1 MKPVKAKITSR
12 KPKGAVGKNKAP
24 HEASMHLAKRLVI
37 LHQNWC
43 PGVTNGGVSDAL
55 RGAHVGVDNERM
67 LLLAAYIYSG
77 LYRTEAVSTDF
88 NQDLKRAAIAT
99 LAEETEEKLESIV
112 SFVQGF
118 THEPQELITDAMC
131 QAIRQAASNPID
143 FPGDLKEYLW
153 SKLVPHR
160 LPEMIAM
167 LSDWLDCFGSTAQAT
182 AFASKVRGPFKA
194 YADAAFLRTY
204 GGSPAWPTRLEDC
217 TTITHMAEF
226 LRVLAISIVDPSGKG
241 DVPRSM
247 NPGLSKATGPH
258 ERFKRVEI
266 ALRDHFNGERITT
279 ARLTCV
285 VGDVSTLTS
294 KSKGATKDEIE
305 WVDKH
310 LRDGRGYWK
319 WKP

>member
-1 MKPVKAKITSR
+1 
-12 KPKGAVGKNKAP
+12 
-24 HEASMHLAKRLVI
+24 
-37 LHQNWC
+37 
-43 PGVTNGGVSDAL
+43 
-55 RGAHVGVDNERM
+55 M

-77 LYRTEAVSTDF
+77 LYRTEAVSTSF
-88 NQDLKRAAIAT
+88 KQDLKRTAITA
-99 LAEETEEKLESIV
+99 LAKETEEALKSIV
-112 SFVQGF
+112 SFVEVF
-118 THEPQELITDAMC
+118 THEPQNLITDAMC
-131 QAIRQAASNPID
+131 PAIRQAASNPID

-217 TTITHMAEF
+217 ATITRMEEF

-258 ERFKRVEI
+258 ERFHHVEI

-279 ARLTCV
+279 AELEKIIRN
-285 VGDVSTLTS
+285 VSTLTS
-294 KSKGATKDEIE
+294 TSKGVPGVEKE
-305 WVDKH
+305 WADKH